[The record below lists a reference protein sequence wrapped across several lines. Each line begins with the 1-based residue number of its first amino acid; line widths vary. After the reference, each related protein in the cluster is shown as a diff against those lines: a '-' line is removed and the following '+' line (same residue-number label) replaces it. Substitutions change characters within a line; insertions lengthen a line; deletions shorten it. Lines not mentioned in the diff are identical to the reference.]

1 MQKEKS
7 LLYKLIDVNDSVLVV
22 IDVQD
27 AFLQKC
33 PQDAADLIVNRV
45 GWLMDVAKLLSV
57 PIIVTAE
64 DVEHCGSITTSLAE
78 KLPPQTPVYD
88 KMIFNLADNPEI
100 LTALNRTGRETAVL
114 AGLETDVCVT
124 QSAIGL
130 MQNGYQVAV
139 VADAST
145 SPGDAHAAGL
155 ERMRG
160 AGVLLTSCKSL
171 YYEWV
176 RGVEK
181 SEEMSRNYFT
191 EIGLPK
197 GIIL

>member
-1 MQKEKS
+1 MKNQDS
-7 LLYKLIDVNDSVLVV
+7 ILNNLIDVNDSILVV

-33 PQDAADLIVNRV
+33 PRDTADLIVNRV
-45 GWLMDVAKLLSV
+45 GWLMEVAKLLSV

-64 DVEHCGSITTSLAE
+64 DVENCGSITTSLAE
-78 KLPPQTPVYD
+78 KLPLKTPVYN

-100 LTALNRTGRETAVL
+100 QAAVYKTGRRTAVL
-114 AGLETDVCVT
+114 VGLETDVCIA

-130 MQNGYQVAV
+130 MQRGYKVAV
-139 VADAST
+139 VADASA
-145 SPGDAHAAGL
+145 SPGEAHAIGQ

-181 SEEMSRNYFT
+181 SEEISKKYFPD
-191 EIGLPK
+191 IGLPK